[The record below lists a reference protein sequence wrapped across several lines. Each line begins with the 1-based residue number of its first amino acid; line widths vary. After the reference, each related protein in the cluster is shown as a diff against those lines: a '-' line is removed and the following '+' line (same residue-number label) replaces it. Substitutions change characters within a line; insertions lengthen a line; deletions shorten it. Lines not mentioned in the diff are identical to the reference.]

1 MNKEPIKIEVIK
13 PHIAALN
20 DIFGGISIVV
30 DGREFIKINYLPFY
44 IDNRGMRSLSN
55 KILTMIG
62 GEPVKELTWPEQ
74 NSNNE

>member
-1 MNKEPIKIEVIK
+1 MNKEPIKVEETK

-20 DIFGGISIVV
+20 DIFGGISIVI
-30 DGREFIKINYLPFY
+30 DGREFIKINYLAPY

-55 KILTMIG
+55 KILQMIG

-74 NSNNE
+74 NNNNE